1 MDRRGDEVRR
11 RAGRSGAKTSKEGRR
26 AKDMPGDAHAEGAEF
41 RSRRGRSR
49 ESPPW
54 LFLRFQE
61 SGRPSDLKIQI
72 YIIFQEYF
80 IGLPMIYFN
89 FLNAL
94 IIQRSTKCHLLF
106 QIFILLALI

>member
-61 SGRPSDLKIQI
+61 SGRPPMEPKNTNLYYFSGIFHWTSYDL
-72 YIIFQEYF
+72 
-80 IGLPMIYFN
+80 L
-89 FLNAL
+89 
-94 IIQRSTKCHLLF
+94 
-106 QIFILLALI
+106 